1 LPAKDKM
8 KPPHYQEFAANG
20 IPQVVLANGGTIKA
34 IAGECRFN
42 DNVLI

>member
-8 KPPHYQEFAANG
+8 KPPHYQEFAANE
-20 IPQVVLANGGTIKA
+20 ISQVVLANGGTIKV
-34 IAGECRFN
+34 IAGEYRVN